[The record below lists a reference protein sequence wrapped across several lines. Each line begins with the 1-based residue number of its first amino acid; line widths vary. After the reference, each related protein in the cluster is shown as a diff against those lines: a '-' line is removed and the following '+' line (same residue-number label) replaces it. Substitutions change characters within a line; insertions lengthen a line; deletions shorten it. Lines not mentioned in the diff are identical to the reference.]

1 VLSLPKIDPPQHNN
15 QMPLIKTVWQ
25 GTESA
30 VALWRIEEPEEE
42 LAFLALESCP
52 DDIVHMP
59 KRLEWLAARALT
71 AQLVLDIGL
80 EYAGLRKD
88 EFGKPFLKGL
98 PHQLALTHS
107 FPYVA
112 VQIDAIQSVGIDL
125 EQPKEKLRTVAP
137 RMFTPGETEDAGDN
151 LTKLC
156 IYWCAKEAL
165 YKLHGKRSLL
175 FSEHLLVQPFLMGNK
190 GALTGIIQGDEAS
203 RQIKLGYEVTPDFVW
218 VYTDTSRP

>member
-1 VLSLPKIDPPQHNN
+1 
-15 QMPLIKTVWQ
+15 MPLIKTVRL
-25 GTESA
+25 GTDSA

-52 DDIVHMP
+52 EDIIHPP
-59 KRLEWLAARALT
+59 KRLEWLAARALV
-71 AQLVLDIGL
+71 AQLVQEIGL

-88 EFGKPFLKGL
+88 EYGKPFLKGL

-112 VQIDAIQSVGIDL
+112 VQIDPHQAVGIDL
-125 EQPKEKLRTVAP
+125 EQPKEKLRTIAH
-137 RMFTPGETEDAGDN
+137 RMFSSVETEDAGNN

-165 YKLHGKRSLL
+165 YKLYGQRSLL
-175 FSEHLLVQPFLMGNK
+175 FSEHLRVEPFLMGNRGSLSGSIQHSK
-190 GALTGIIQGDEAS
+190 GLQEVKLT
-203 RQIKLGYEVTPDFVW
+203 YEVTPDFVW
-218 VYTDTSRP
+218 VYTNTSRT

>member
-1 VLSLPKIDPPQHNN
+1 
-15 QMPLIKTVWQ
+15 MPLIKTVRL
-25 GTESA
+25 GTDSA

-52 DDIVHMP
+52 EDIIHPP
-59 KRLEWLAARALT
+59 KRLEWLAARALV
-71 AQLVLDIGL
+71 AQLVQEIGL

-88 EFGKPFLKGL
+88 EYGKPFLKGL

-112 VQIDAIQSVGIDL
+112 VQIDPHQAVGIDL
-125 EQPKEKLRTVAP
+125 EQPKEKLRTIAH
-137 RMFTPGETEDAGDN
+137 RMFSSVETEDAGNN

-165 YKLHGKRSLL
+165 YKLYGQRSLL
-175 FSEHLLVQPFLMGNK
+175 FSEHLRVEPFLMGNRGSLFGSIRHSK
-190 GALTGIIQGDEAS
+190 GLQEVKLT
-203 RQIKLGYEVTPDFVW
+203 YEVTPDFVW
-218 VYTDTSRP
+218 VYTNTSRT